1 MTIEDLL
8 EIESIRRQRM
18 LFSFHLDA
26 GELDALADL
35 FVEDALCEFGPFGT
49 WRGKA
54 EIRRNYEPI
63 LKAVGG
69 FRALHANTNH
79 WVELAGPDK
88 ARGRVYLIDLI
99 LTRPKDQQPIVW
111 LGVYD
116 EAYEKVEGTWK
127 IARTSLQLMWPERH
141 VSPEF
146 PGDRAVV
153 QA

>member
-1 MTIEDLL
+1 MTVEELL

-26 GELDALADL
+26 GELDPLVDL

-49 WRGKA
+49 WRGKT

-63 LKAVGG
+63 LKMVGG
-69 FRALHANTNH
+69 FGSLHANTNH

-88 ARGRVYLIDLI
+88 ARGRVYLIDLL
-99 LTRPKDQQPIVW
+99 LTRPKDQNPVIW

-116 EAYEKVEGTWK
+116 EAYEKVRGTWK

-141 VSPEF
+141 VSPDF
-146 PGDRAVV
+146 VSRQPAL